1 MTLSK
6 IARIANVSVSTVSK
20 VFSNSHEISD
30 ETKEKVIEVAKAL
43 GCFEKY
49 NKPVYNKKLIA
60 VLCPEVLGI
69 HYSDM
74 VTIIE
79 EIIGQQ
85 GGTCLFSVFNF
96 SIDTQNSL
104 LDYYINFAKVDG
116 IIVIEPVGS
125 IDIDTAIPIVQ
136 VGHAEEYKNVNCVDV
151 DIRAAMDSALM
162 CLMQKGHTKI
172 GYIGERYTPAEY
184 GFFQQGMQKRGL
196 EVKRSYNV
204 ITEKRFWDCGYC
216 GMDALLRR
224 SELPTAVFAAYS
236 HIAVGILQRLNE
248 ANINVPEDISLIC
261 MDDISS
267 VPYTNINLSCI
278 KMHLPELCSEAV
290 RLLYR
295 AMENKKGSATRC
307 VTVTRRFLEGSSIG
321 EAPKG

>member
-20 VFSNSHEISD
+20 VFSNSREISD
-30 ETKEKVIEVAKAL
+30 DTKEKVIEVAKAL

-49 NKPVYNKKLIA
+49 NKPVYDKKLIA

-96 SIDTQNSL
+96 LADTQNAL

-125 IDIDTAIPIVQ
+125 INVDTTIPIVL
-136 VGHAEEYKNVNCVDV
+136 VGHTEKYKNFNCVDL
-151 DIRAAMDSALM
+151 DIHVAMDAAMN
-162 CLMQKGHTKI
+162 CLMENGHSKI
-172 GYIGERYTPAEY
+172 GYIGERLAPAEY
-184 GFFQQGMQKRGL
+184 GFFQQGMQKCGL
-196 EVKRSYNV
+196 EVKRRFCV
-204 ITEKRFWDCGYC
+204 INEKRFWDCGYW
-216 GMDALLRR
+216 GMDELLRR
-224 SELPTAVFAAYS
+224 PELPTAVFAAYS
-236 HIAVGILQRLNE
+236 HVADGIMQRLSE
-248 ANINVPEDISLIC
+248 ENIRVPDDISIIC
-261 MDDISS
+261 MDDIRSI
-267 VPYTNINLSCI
+267 PYKNLNLSCI
-278 KMHLPELCSEAV
+278 KMHITEMCSEAV
-290 RLLYR
+290 RLLYG
-295 AMENKKGSATRC
+295 AMKQQKGSATRC
-307 VTVTRRFLEGSSIG
+307 VTVTRRFSEGGSIG
-321 EAPKG
+321 KARKA

>member
-49 NKPVYNKKLIA
+49 NKPVYDKKLIA

-74 VTIIE
+74 ITIIE

-96 SIDTQNSL
+96 SLDTQNAL
-104 LDYYINFAKVDG
+104 LNYYINFAKVDG
-116 IIVIEPVGS
+116 VIVIEPVGS
-125 IDIDTAIPIVQ
+125 ISVDTAIPVVL
-136 VGHAEEYKNVNCVDV
+136 VGHTEEYKNVNCVDV
-151 DIRAAMDSALM
+151 DIRAAMDAAIM
-162 CLMQKGHTKI
+162 CLMQNGHTKI
-172 GYIGERYTPAEY
+172 GYIGERFTPAEY
-184 GFFQQGMQKRGL
+184 GFFKLGMQKRGL
-196 EVKRSYNV
+196 EVKRDFCV
-204 ITEKRFWDCGYC
+204 INESRFWDCGYL
-216 GMDALLRR
+216 GMDELLGR

-236 HIAVGILQRLNE
+236 HVADGIMQRLSE
-248 ANINVPEDISLIC
+248 ENICVPEDISLIC
-261 MDDISS
+261 MDDIRSI
-267 VPYTNINLSCI
+267 PYKNINLSCI
-278 KMHLPELCSEAV
+278 KMHITEMCSEAV
-290 RLLYR
+290 RLLYGS
-295 AMENKKGSATRC
+295 MEQKNGSATRR
-307 VTVTRRFLEGSSIG
+307 VTVTRRFSEGGSIG
-321 EAPKG
+321 KAKK